1 MKEEQRLRDEQGE
14 GEYQKPDTEDI
25 EMSDI

>member
-1 MKEEQRLRDEQGE
+1 MNEEQSRRDEHGE
-14 GEYQKPDTEDI
+14 GEYKKSDTEDI